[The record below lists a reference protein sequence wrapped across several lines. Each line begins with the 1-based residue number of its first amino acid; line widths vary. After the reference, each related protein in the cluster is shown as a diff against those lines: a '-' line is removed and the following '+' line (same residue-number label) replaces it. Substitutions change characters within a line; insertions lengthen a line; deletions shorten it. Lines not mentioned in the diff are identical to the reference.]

1 MSDFCLHVAES
12 PFGLI
17 HEVPG
22 SSAVLCVVTAFSS
35 LTLRK
40 LKLGHTVKCAWSPKM
55 TVVAKLLGARNLL
68 FIRLLGHRESKYC
81 IL

>member
-12 PFGLI
+12 PFCLI
-17 HEVPG
+17 HEVPP
-22 SSAVLCVVTAFSS
+22 VLCVVTAFFS
-35 LTLRK
+35 LTVRK
-40 LKLGHTVKCAWSPKM
+40 LKLGHTVKCAWSPKT
-55 TVVAKLLGARNLL
+55 TVVAKLLGVRNLL